1 MCSDDAGNASAALWG
16 DYYGHTAQTI
26 EWLYHYAMNN
36 NHDAAASGPRHLRD
50 LYFTFNALALQGF
63 GGVLAVAE
71 RVLVGQKHWLTR
83 AEFVESL
90 SLAQVLPGPNIVNL
104 ALMIGDRFFGLR
116 GAFVALAG
124 MLVVPL
130 IIVLALTASY
140 VLFADN
146 AVVAGALKGMAAV
159 SAGLI
164 AGTALRL
171 SSALKANVMGVGVC
185 TAIGL
190 ITFSSVAILRL
201 PQVWVLLIV
210 GLSSCLYAAYLL
222 RRANANTYANTKA
235 KDAE

>member
-1 MCSDDAGNASAALWG
+1 MDNKNDPAL
-16 DYYGHTAQTI
+16 
-26 EWLYHYAMNN
+26 
-36 NHDAAASGPRHLRD
+36 SGPRHMRD
-50 LYFTFNALALQGF
+50 LFFTFNALALQGF
-63 GGVLAVAE
+63 GGVLAVAG
-71 RVLVGQKHWLTR
+71 RVLVDQKRWLSQ
-83 AEFVESL
+83 AEFVETL

-140 VLFADN
+140 VLFAHN
-146 AVVAGALKGMAAV
+146 AIVAGALKGMAAV

-171 SSALKANVMGVGVC
+171 SAALKGNIMGVAVC
-185 TAIGL
+185 AAVGI
-190 ITFSSVAILRL
+190 ITFASVAILRL

-210 GLSSCLYAAYLL
+210 GLSSCFYAAYLL
-222 RRANANTYANTKA
+222 RHA
-235 KDAE
+235 KVKTTEKDTA

>member
-1 MCSDDAGNASAALWG
+1 MD
-16 DYYGHTAQTI
+16 
-26 EWLYHYAMNN
+26 NN
-36 NHDAAASGPRHLRD
+36 NEKALSGPRHLRD

-71 RVLVGQKHWLTR
+71 RVLVGQKRWMTR
-83 AEFVESL
+83 EEFVEAL

-130 IIVLALTASY
+130 IIVLALTSSY
-140 VLFADN
+140 LFFAHN

-171 SSALKANVMGVGVC
+171 SSALKSNVMGVGVC
-185 TAIGL
+185 AAIGI
-190 ITFSSVAILRL
+190 ITLVSVALLHL
-201 PQVWVLLIV
+201 PQIWVLLIV
-210 GLSSCLYAAYLL
+210 GIAACLYAAFCL
-222 RRANANTYANTKA
+222 RRAEA
-235 KDAE
+235 KP